1 MNQGYKG
8 IAETWNQISSL
19 DSRWNCQ
26 FQERLQGKT
35 QGHDF
40 LQFLSVMKSS
50 KQDYLDSI
58 DALKEG
64 KLV

>member
-1 MNQGYKG
+1 LLKL
-8 IAETWNQISSL
+8 ETKYHRWTQDETVNFKR
-19 DSRWNCQ
+19 DSK
-26 FQERLQGKT
+26 GKT
-35 QGHDF
+35 QGRDF

-64 KLV
+64 KPI